1 VTDVVSI
8 DGARSMAESFGEIG
22 KTFLQIDDDPEAAAL
37 GTTPTTTALLQ
48 CLAPLRD

>member
-1 VTDVVSI
+1 MTDAVSI

-37 GTTPTTTALLQ
+37 GTTPTTALLLR
-48 CLAPLRD
+48 LAPLRD